1 MYSYLSLAFLYP
13 WLTSIHKTENF
24 QQKGHGVSHNPPQ
37 VDKVLPLVYS
47 VVKEQLF
54 ERDFSLYSFHLK

>member
-37 VDKVLPLVYS
+37 VDKVLPWS
-47 VVKEQLF
+47 IQL
-54 ERDFSLYSFHLK
+54 SKINI